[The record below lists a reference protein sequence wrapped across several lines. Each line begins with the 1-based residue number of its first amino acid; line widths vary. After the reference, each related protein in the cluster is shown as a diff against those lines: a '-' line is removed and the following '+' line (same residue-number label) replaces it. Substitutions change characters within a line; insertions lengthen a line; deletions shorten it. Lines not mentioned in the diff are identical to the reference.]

1 MDKETVTLLNEVVKN
16 TEMGKNTV
24 SQLLDVTEDERL
36 LDHLHT
42 QLDTYEDLSRR
53 AHAMLA
59 VDGEEAQGAGPMA
72 KMGAKMGVTM
82 QTMRDSSTRQI
93 AKMLREGA
101 CVGVSDMTIALK
113 DNPDANPGAVALA
126 ERLQSAEN
134 TYAQQLESLL

>member
-24 SQLLDVTEDERL
+24 NQLLDETEDERL
-36 LDHLHT
+36 LQHLHT

-59 VDGEEAQGAGPMA
+59 VDGEEARGAGPMA
-72 KMGAKMGVTM
+72 KMGAKMGITM
-82 QTMRDSSTRQI
+82 QTMGDHSTRQI

-101 CVGVSDMTIALK
+101 CVGVSDITIALK
-113 DNPDANPGAVALA
+113 DAPHANPGAVALA
-126 ERLQSAEN
+126 ERLQDAEN